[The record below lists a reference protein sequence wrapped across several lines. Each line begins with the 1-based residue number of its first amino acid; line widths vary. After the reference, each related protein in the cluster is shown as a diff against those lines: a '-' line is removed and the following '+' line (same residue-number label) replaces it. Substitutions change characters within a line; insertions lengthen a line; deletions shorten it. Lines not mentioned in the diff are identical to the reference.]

1 MFPGNE
7 MTDEASAGDYA
18 MPEAMLLLG
27 VAIVVAPVFHR
38 LRLSPVLGYL
48 LGGIVL
54 GPMALRLAADNEGN
68 RFLAEL
74 GVVFLLFII
83 GLELSV
89 ERLRLMRRM
98 VFGLGSLQVV
108 LCGGAL
114 AAAAYAL
121 GLGPSAALVVGFSLA
136 LSSTAMVL
144 QLLTERGELSGKTG
158 RASFGVLLMQD
169 LAVVPLLVFVTVLA
183 SRDPDVGEAMGMAL
197 LRAIGVVT
205 AIGLVGWLVLPRLFA
220 LIARTHRAEA
230 FTALA
235 LVAVLG
241 AAWAT
246 EQAGLSMALGAFLAG
261 VALAG
266 SRFRHQ
272 IEADI
277 RPFEGLLLG
286 LFFVTVGM
294 RIEFAPVLQ
303 APLVFAA
310 LLLGLIAIKGV
321 LIFGLGLAFGLRGN
335 QALRAALLLA
345 QGGEFAFVLI
355 GIAGSGGVV
364 PAEVAPLVFALAAV
378 SMALTPLMEV
388 IGRRISQRIAQRGDA
403 RQAEAVAE
411 VAGELK
417 DHVLICGFGRVGQTV
432 AMMLDYQ
439 RITWLAVDSNS
450 DLIEQFARR
459 GATVCYGDA
468 SRRDVLLAAGIVR
481 ARAAVVTL
489 DSVRAAEAAVE
500 AIRHE
505 APDLPLFAR
514 ARDHAH
520 AVRLGEVGGLQAVP
534 ETLEGS
540 LQLAARMLRALD
552 VDAATVERLVDLHR
566 EGDYAAL
573 SELGATEAQL
583 RAALADGVARDETQ
597 PSGARR

>member
-1 MFPGNE
+1 M
-7 MTDEASAGDYA
+7 
-18 MPEAMLLLG
+18 
-27 VAIVVAPVFHR
+27 
-38 LRLSPVLGYL
+38 
-48 LGGIVL
+48 
-54 GPMALRLAADNEGN
+54 
-68 RFLAEL
+68 
-74 GVVFLLFII
+74 
-83 GLELSV
+83 
-89 ERLRLMRRM
+89 
-98 VFGLGSLQVV
+98 

-121 GLGPSAALVVGFSLA
+121 GLGPYAALVVGFSLA

-144 QLLTERGELSGKTG
+144 QLLTERGELNGKAG

-169 LAVVPLLVFVTVLA
+169 LAVVPLLVLVTVLA

-197 LRAIGVVT
+197 LRAIAVVA

-220 LIARTHRAEA
+220 VIARTHRAEA

-246 EQAGLSMALGAFLAG
+246 EQAGVSMALGAFLAG

-266 SRFRHQ
+266 SRYRHQ

-294 RIEFAPVLQ
+294 RIEFAPVLE

-310 LLLGLIAIKGV
+310 LLLGIVAIKGT
-321 LIFGLGLAFGLRGN
+321 LIFGLGLAFGLRGS

-355 GIAGSGGVV
+355 GIAGGSDVV

-378 SMALTPLMEV
+378 SMALTPVMEV
-388 IGRRISQRIAQRGDA
+388 IGRRVSQRIARRDDA
-403 RQAEAVAE
+403 RQAEAMAE
-411 VAGELK
+411 AAGELE

-439 RITWLAVDSNS
+439 RIPWLAIDSNA
-450 DLIEQFARR
+450 DLIEQFERK

-468 SRRDVLLAAGIVR
+468 SRRDVLLAAGVKR

-505 APDLPLFAR
+505 APELPLFAR

-520 AVRLGEVGGLQAVP
+520 ALRLGEAGGLQAVP
-534 ETLEGS
+534 ETLEAS

-552 VDAATVERLVDLHR
+552 VDPATVERLVDLHR

-583 RAALADGVARDETQ
+583 RAALADGAAEDETT

>member
-1 MFPGNE
+1 MSE
-7 MTDEASAGDYA
+7 EAGSASHYA

-48 LGGIVL
+48 LGGVLL
-54 GPMALRLAADNEGN
+54 GPMVLRLVADNEGN

-83 GLELSV
+83 GLELSL
-89 ERLRLMRRM
+89 ERLRLMRRL
-98 VFGLGSLQVV
+98 VFGLGTLQVG
-108 LCGGAL
+108 LCGLAL
-114 AAAAYAL
+114 AGAAWAL
-121 GLGPSAALVVGFSLA
+121 GLGIYAALVVGFALA

-144 QLLTERGELSGKTG
+144 QLLTERGELNSRAG
-158 RASFGVLLMQD
+158 RASFGVLLLQD

-183 SRDPDVGEAMGMAL
+183 SRDPDVGEAMGLAL
-197 LRAIGVVT
+197 LRAVGVVV

-220 LIARTHRAEA
+220 LIARTHRPEA

-241 AAWAT
+241 AAWVT
-246 EQAGLSMALGAFLAG
+246 EQAGVSMALGAFLAG

-294 RIEFAPVLQ
+294 RIQFAPILE
-303 APLVFAA
+303 APLVFVG
-310 LLLGLIAIKGV
+310 LLAGMLAIKGV
-321 LIFGLGLAFGLRGN
+321 LIFGLALAFGLRAN
-335 QALRAALLLA
+335 QALRTALLLA

-355 GIAGSGGVV
+355 VIAGGSGVV
-364 PAEVAPLVFALAAV
+364 PREVAPLVFALAAV

-388 IGRRISQRIAQRGDA
+388 IGRGVSRRIARRDED
-403 RQAEAVAE
+403 RQAQAITAEAEA
-411 VAGELK
+411 LSQ
-417 DHVLICGFGRVGQTV
+417 HVLICGFGRVGQTV

-439 RITWLAVDSNS
+439 RIPWLAIDANA
-450 DLIEQFARR
+450 DLVEQFDRR
-459 GATVCYGDA
+459 GAAVCYGDA
-468 SRRDVLLAAGIVR
+468 SRRDVLVAAGVNR

-489 DSVRAAEAAVE
+489 DSAKAAVAAVE

-505 APDLPLFAR
+505 APQLPVFAR

-520 AVRLGEVGGLQAVP
+520 AVGLAEAGNLQAVP
-534 ETLEGS
+534 ETLEAS
-540 LQLAARMLRALD
+540 LQLAARLMRALD
-552 VDAATVERLVDLHR
+552 VGGDTVEKLVDLHR
-566 EGDYAAL
+566 AGDYAAL
-573 SELGATEAQL
+573 AELGASEAQL
-583 RAALADGVARDETQ
+583 RAALANQAPDAVPRPAKARK
-597 PSGARR
+597 

>member
-1 MFPGNE
+1 MSE
-7 MTDEASAGDYA
+7 EAGSASHYA

-48 LGGIVL
+48 LGGILL
-54 GPMALRLAADNEGN
+54 GPMVLRLVADNEGN

-83 GLELSV
+83 GLELSL
-89 ERLRLMRRM
+89 ERLRLMRRL
-98 VFGLGSLQVV
+98 VFGLGMLQVG
-108 LCGGAL
+108 LCGLAL
-114 AAAAYAL
+114 AGAAWAL
-121 GLGPSAALVVGFSLA
+121 GLGIYAALVVGFALA

-144 QLLTERGELSGKTG
+144 QLLTERGELNSRAG
-158 RASFGVLLMQD
+158 RASFGVLLLQD

-197 LRAIGVVT
+197 LRAIGVVA

-220 LIARTHRAEA
+220 LIARTHRPEA

-241 AAWAT
+241 AAWVT
-246 EQAGLSMALGAFLAG
+246 EQAGVSMALGAFLAG

-294 RIEFAPVLQ
+294 RIQFAPILE
-303 APLVFAA
+303 APLVFVG
-310 LLLGLIAIKGV
+310 LLAGMLAIKGV
-321 LIFGLGLAFGLRGN
+321 LIFGLALAFGLRGN
-335 QALRAALLLA
+335 QALRTALLLA

-355 GIAGSGGVV
+355 VIAGGSGVV
-364 PAEVAPLVFALAAV
+364 PREVAPLVFALAAV

-388 IGRRISQRIAQRGDA
+388 IGRGVSRRIARRDED
-403 RQAEAVAE
+403 RQAQTIAAEAGA
-411 VAGELK
+411 LSQ
-417 DHVLICGFGRVGQTV
+417 HVLICGFGRVGQTV

-439 RITWLAVDSNS
+439 RVPWLAIDGNA
-450 DLIEQFARR
+450 DLVEQFEQD
-459 GATVCYGDA
+459 GATVRYGDA
-468 SRRDVLLAAGIVR
+468 SRRDVLVAAGVGR
-481 ARAAVVTL
+481 ARAAVITL
-489 DSVRAAEAAVE
+489 DSSKGAVAAVE

-505 APDLPLFAR
+505 APNLPIFAR

-520 AVRLGEVGGLQAVP
+520 AVGLTQAGNLQAVP
-534 ETLEGS
+534 ETLEAS
-540 LQLAARMLRALD
+540 LQLSARLLRALD
-552 VDAATVERLVDLHR
+552 VDGATVERLVELHR
-566 EGDYAAL
+566 AGDYAAL
-573 SELGATEAQL
+573 AKLGASEAQL
-583 RAALADGVARDETQ
+583 RAAL
-597 PSGARR
+597 SGQEAEAAPRSRRGRR